1 MSEFFDNT
9 MQGLLEA
16 IAIEKGVLPLEKKE
30 NVPISV
36 YTVPERDAEL
46 IDEAISIRKTQKISQ
61 NKLAELTGNRQQA
74 ISRIEN
80 REHSPSL
87 KTFCNIVHAL
97 GYDLKIVK
105 M

>member
-30 NVPISV
+30 NMPISV

-87 KTFCNIVHAL
+87 KTSCNIVHAL